1 MRETCASQGWTE
13 PPDGFSEFPR
23 QLSNSAFPSK
33 VLVVLLS
40 LLQSIKR
47 EAFRTNGLVTSNVE
61 YPPNPPDNPVSVVGS
76 STEDTFTA
84 IDVS

>member
-1 MRETCASQGWTE
+1 MCFSRM
-13 PPDGFSEFPR
+13 DGATRRIYRIHR

-40 LLQSIKR
+40 ILQSIQR
-47 EAFRTNGLVTSNVE
+47 EAFRTNELVTSNVE
-61 YPPNPPDNPVSVVGS
+61 YPSNPPDNPVSVVGS